1 MHKQYSLIN
10 GRHIVIR
17 ILFTALISALAPS
30 GVGPTSA
37 VQAAPALADSIAV
50 DFKLAVYPEKLPKI
64 CPKGNLNLQIGISKT
79 VHKEIG
85 DKIWDLPRPMP
96 AGPIRIDGAVIS
108 GSGTL
113 KQQLQDIDGPPGTSV
128 PFVFTAD
135 KPGKV
140 TLKFTADVK
149 NSWIGANEKVIGSGV
164 KVQKEITFIVGCKF
178 RVKTVLQFPV
188 EIYDITVLSD
198 NAVMTPDEQG
208 SYSGSSSMYWVYS
221 NFNLDPCTISI
232 GATDSQVDLTGQMD
246 EDGQQFVATQTFQP
260 QTDGGVVTCPG
271 GIGGGTSSFTVNPL
285 TFSVASSGGTVTQ
298 TVTAEGVSG
307 LATIVVVPEDN
318 EAVSLNADSRLAL
331 SPSARWTLL
340 WDSFPW
346 SYSALR

>member
-10 GRHIVIR
+10 GRHIVLR
-17 ILFTALISALAPS
+17 VLVTALISALALS
-30 GVGPTSA
+30 GVGPISA
-37 VQAAPALADSIAV
+37 VQAAPARADSVPV

-64 CPKGNLNLQIGISKT
+64 CPKGNLNLYVGISKT

-96 AGPIRIDGAVIS
+96 ADIQIYGSVIS

-113 KQQLQDIDGPPGTSV
+113 KEQLQDIDGPPGTSV

-149 NSWIGANEKVIGSGV
+149 NAWIGANEKVIGSGV

-178 RVKTVLQFPV
+178 SVKTILQFPV

-208 SYSGSSSMYWVYS
+208 SFSGSSSMFWVYS

-232 GATDSQVDLTGQMD
+232 GATDSQVNLTGQLE

-285 TFSVASSGGTVTQ
+285 TFRVASSGGTVTE

-307 LATIVVVPEDN
+307 LATIVVVPEDDQ
-318 EAVSLNADSRLAL
+318 AVALNADSRTAL
-331 SPSARWTLL
+331 SPSAWWTML
-340 WDSFPW
+340 WDNFPW
-346 SYSALR
+346 SSSALR

>member
-1 MHKQYSLIN
+1 MQKQFPLTK

-17 ILFTALISALAPS
+17 ILYTVLISALALG
-30 GVGPTSA
+30 GVGPISA
-37 VQAAPALADSIAV
+37 AQAAPTLADSIAV
-50 DFKLAVYPEKLPKI
+50 DFKLAVYPEKLPKV
-64 CPKGNLNLQIGISKT
+64 CPKGNLNLQVGISKT

-96 AGPIRIDGAVIS
+96 AGPIRIDGSVIS

-113 KQQLQDIDGPPGTSV
+113 KEHLQDIDGPPGTSV

-149 NSWIGANEKVIGSGV
+149 NAWIGANEKVIGSGV

-178 RVKTVLQFPV
+178 SVKTILQFPV

-208 SYSGSSSMYWVYS
+208 SFSGSSSMFWVYS

-232 GATDSQVDLTGQMD
+232 GATDSQVNLTGQLD

-285 TFSVASSGGTVTQ
+285 TFSVASAGGTVTQ

-307 LATIVVVPEDN
+307 LATIVVIPEDDEVVAFN
-318 EAVSLNADSRLAL
+318 PDGRTAL
-331 SPSARWTLL
+331 SPSPRWAMP
-340 WDSFPW
+340 WNIFPW